1 MMYRLM
7 VKCDKTA
14 TPLSKYRQLDRF
26 KVAGGVEHKGLA
38 FENVLLLLDG
48 ARRRMA
54 VWVHDYKN

>member
-1 MMYRLM
+1 M

-38 FENVLLLLDG
+38 FENVLLVLDG